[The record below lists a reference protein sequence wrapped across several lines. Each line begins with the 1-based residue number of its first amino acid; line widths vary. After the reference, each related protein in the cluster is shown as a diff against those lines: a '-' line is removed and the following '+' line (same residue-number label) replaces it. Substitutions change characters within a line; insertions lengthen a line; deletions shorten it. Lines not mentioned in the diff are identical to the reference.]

1 MRNIILITLV
11 ASLTIT
17 KVYGQE
23 PSQIIVPNHNDKYSE
38 YVQMLESGETD
49 IDYQDFRFSFLES
62 EQFLI
67 ASKKSKDLDNL
78 KKQMYAEMDKSNYGE
93 IVSITQQMLSIDYTN
108 MLAHKILRQTYS
120 ILGDTVNAQKYKTIQ
135 FGLLYSIVNNGD
147 GKTCETAWPVIQISE
162 EYFILNM
169 IEAGVKQQSTY
180 SKGGFCDKMDVVVE
194 GKKKTYYFEISKI
207 FEGYKKFDKKK
218 E

>member
-1 MRNIILITLV
+1 MRNFVLITFV
-11 ASLTIT
+11 ISLTFI

-23 PSQIIVPNHNDKYSE
+23 PSKIIVPTHNDKYST
-38 YVQMLESGETD
+38 YVQMLERGETD

-62 EQFLI
+62 KQFLI
-67 ASKKSKDLDNL
+67 ASKRKDDLDNL
-78 KKQMYAEMDKSNYGE
+78 KKQMYAEMDKSNYKE

-120 ILGDTVNAQKYKTIQ
+120 ILGDSVNAQKYKTIQ
-135 FGLLYSIVNNGD
+135 FGLLHSIVDKGD

-169 IEAGVKQQSTY
+169 LGAKTQQQSLY
-180 SKGGFCDKMDVVVE
+180 NEGGLCDKMDVVVDGE
-194 GKKKTYYFEISKI
+194 KKTYYFEVSKV
-207 FEGYKKFDKKK
+207 FEGYNKKGLK
-218 E
+218 